1 MNDFNKALNYAFLLL
16 KYRMRSKNELVS
28 RLKKKRFKLDIIEK
42 VIDYL
47 EKNNYINDKEFSR
60 LYLDSLLKKGY
71 GKKRIEFNFNRLG
84 IDKNLISEF
93 LDDMY
98 YKKNLEELIKKKISF
113 YKDRKD
119 KLLRFL
125 LQRGYTYQE
134 IEEALGKLNIEI

>member
-42 VIDYL
+42 VIDNL

-93 LDDMY
+93 LDDIY

>member
-28 RLKKKRFKLDIIEK
+28 RLKKKRFKLDIIER